1 MNIIKNVDD
10 IDWQSHI
17 FMNLSSETNQLIKP
31 LKDYFNLDTFNY
43 HKTFFDNS
51 QIFLTNMPNWRR
63 HYIKNKLYQKSIFEL
78 TPEKYSKDRI
88 IWSSIDSHDII
99 LTEAAKFNIFH
110 GITIIE
116 PVPDGCE
123 FYFLGTSS
131 NDKTVINKYLSNF
144 CLVEKFI
151 QYFQKVSS
159 PLLKTLY
166 ESRLLIVDRQ
176 ENTLNYEIVN
186 DINRLN
192 FLTTIYGYS
201 FTNRELECIPLLLK
215 SMSAKQIAERLKLSY
230 RTVEIYINNLKTKTG
245 TSNKNDLI
253 CLLSE
258 KFY

>member
-1 MNIIKNVDD
+1 MNIVKNVDD
-10 IDWQSHI
+10 IDWPNHI
-17 FMNLSSETNQLIKP
+17 CMNLSTEINKLIKP
-31 LKDYFNLDTFNY
+31 LTDYFSLNTFNY

-51 QIFLTNMPNWRR
+51 QIILTNTPKWRQY
-63 HYIKNKLYQKSIFEL
+63 YIEKKLYQKSIFEL
-78 TPEKYSKDRI
+78 SAEKYSKDRI

-99 LTEAAKFNIFH
+99 IKEANKFNIYH

-116 PVPDGCE
+116 PVVDGCE

-159 PLLKTLY
+159 PLLKKLY
-166 ESRLLIVDRQ
+166 PNRLLFVDRA
-176 ENTLNYEIVN
+176 ENTLSYEIVN
-186 DINRLN
+186 DINRLI
-192 FLTTIYGYS
+192 FLTTIYGYNFS
-201 FTNRELECIPLLLK
+201 KRELECIPLLLK
-215 SMSAKQIAERLKLSY
+215 SMSAKQIAEHLNLSY
-230 RTVEIYINNLKTKTG
+230 RTIETYINNLKTKTN
-245 TSNKNDLI
+245 TTNKNELI